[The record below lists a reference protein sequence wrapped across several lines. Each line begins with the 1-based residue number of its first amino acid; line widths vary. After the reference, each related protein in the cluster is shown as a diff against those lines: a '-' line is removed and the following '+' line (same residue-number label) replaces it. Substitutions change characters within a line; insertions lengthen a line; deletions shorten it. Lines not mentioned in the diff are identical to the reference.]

1 MNASENEEMVEVYVI
16 LKTTCVTGSGSRSE
30 MSDYIMDLHVEI
42 QGEFYIGGSKRIQKV
57 IHLGNLH
64 ASRVKLGKALHD
76 GISPYDL
83 FDESQEIMECG
94 EAILDFD
101 LDEFHEAVREQFPEA
116 FFEGDLLLIHSLMLN
131 PFARGQKAGSSA
143 LHRFVS
149 DYEDGCSFV
158 AIQPMPLQFTHAY
171 QSAQRREALGLNLF
185 STDEEEGKRKL
196 ETLYTDL
203 GFHRINDI
211 PFLLRCPCYQEDVPC
226 DTVLSDML
234 RLPADVLNSQPDVN
248 QTTEN

>member
-1 MNASENEEMVEVYVI
+1 MNASENAERIEVYVR
-16 LKTTCVTGSGSRSE
+16 LKTTCVTGSGKRSE
-30 MSDYIMDLHVEI
+30 ISDYVMDLHAEI
-42 QGEFYIGGSKRIQKV
+42 QGEYFVEASKGGSRV
-57 IHLGNLH
+57 IELGSLH
-64 ASRVKLGKALHD
+64 ASRIKLGKALYD

-94 EAILDFD
+94 ESILSPG
-101 LDEFHEAVREQFPEA
+101 LDEFNEAVREQFPEA
-116 FFEGDLLLIHSLMLN
+116 FCEEDLLMIHSLMLN
-131 PFARGQKAGSSA
+131 PFARGQRAGASA

-149 DYEDGCSFV
+149 DYEDGCSLV

-171 QSAQRREALGLNLF
+171 QSAERRAEFGLDSF

-196 ETLYTDL
+196 ETLYTNL
-203 GFHRINDI
+203 GFHRIQDI
-211 PFLLRCPCYQEDVPC
+211 PFLLRCPCYQEDVLC
-226 DTVLSDML
+226 DTVLSDMI